1 MTPLVVFRQATEA
14 DIPFLLE
21 CRNDPETRRQSRHG
35 EVKDETWAR
44 ACLADGWRH
53 VYVLDGPKGGI
64 GTGDLR
70 LDAHDPFARVE
81 VSLTVHPG
89 ARQAGYGAVLL
100 ALLLHEARRLGHTSF
115 SAFIK
120 PGNTGSFRLFGAAGF
135 CQVHEWQTEGLLEF
149 HK

>member
-1 MTPLVVFRQATEA
+1 MTPLIVFRPATEA

-35 EVKDETWAR
+35 EVKDAAWAE
-44 ACLADGWRH
+44 ACLRDGWRH
-53 VYVLDGPKGGI
+53 VYVLEGPKGPI

-70 LDAHDPFARVE
+70 IDAHDPISRAE

-89 ARQAGYGAVLL
+89 ARQAGYGATLVAVLL
-100 ALLLHEARRLGHTSF
+100 QEAWRLGYPSF

-120 PGNTGSFRLFGAAGF
+120 PGNTASLRLFGAAGF
-135 CQVHEWQTEGLLEF
+135 TPVHFWEADGLLEF